1 MDSRAKCA
9 TCWTRENE
17 GSTVVTMWHTATHI
31 GTEHLTRLL
40 SQLPALMWST
50 DTDLQLTSRYGG
62 GLAVVGAEAG
72 ARGGPAICEVV
83 DSPGPETVV
92 AAHRARPPGQGAP
105 QCTPGPRAP
114 LPCPGQ

>member
-50 DTDLQLTSRYGG
+50 DTDLQVTSRYGG
-62 GLAVVGAEAG
+62 VLAGFGHQPG
-72 ARGGPAICEVV
+72 ARDGPSLGECLGPPDPGTGGAARPAAP
-83 DSPGPETVV
+83 PGPG
-92 AAHRARPPGQGAP
+92 PP
-105 QCTPGPRAP
+105 
-114 LPCPGQ
+114 

>member
-50 DTDLQLTSRYGG
+50 DTDLQVTSRYGG
-62 GLAVVGAEAG
+62 GLAGFRHDPRPAAGPSIGAVL
-72 ARGGPAICEVV
+72 GP
-83 DSPGPETVV
+83 PGPWAVV
-92 AAHRARPPGQGAP
+92 PAPPASP
-105 QCTPGPRAP
+105 
-114 LPCPGQ
+114 

>member
-62 GLAVVGAEAG
+62 VLAGVGREPGAVGAPSVGDFGEPSG
-72 ARGGPAICEVV
+72 LQN
-83 DSPGPETVV
+83 VV
-92 AAHRARPPGQGAP
+92 APLRLVRA
-105 QCTPGPRAP
+105 
-114 LPCPGQ
+114 

>member
-50 DTDLQLTSRYGG
+50 DTDLQVTSRYGG
-62 GLAVVGAEAG
+62 VLAGFGHEPGAVDGPSIGEVGDPPDQVTGVAAQR
-72 ARGGPAICEVV
+72 AAPRGPGTTNRRPF
-83 DSPGPETVV
+83 PGPPFSVRDE
-92 AAHRARPPGQGAP
+92 
-105 QCTPGPRAP
+105 
-114 LPCPGQ
+114 

>member
-50 DTDLQLTSRYGG
+50 DTGLQLTSRYGG
-62 GLAVVGAEAG
+62 VLAGSGVGA
-72 ARGGPAICEVV
+72 RTPQGP
-83 DSPGPETVV
+83 SPSRIATCQCQEECAPPTI
-92 AAHRARPPGQGAP
+92 AAPD
-105 QCTPGPRAP
+105 C
-114 LPCPGQ
+114 

>member
-62 GLAVVGAEAG
+62 VLAGFGQEPGAVDGPSIREFLDPAGL
-72 ARGGPAICEVV
+72 
-83 DSPGPETVV
+83 ETVG
-92 AAHRARPPGQGAP
+92 AAHRAAPPGPA
-105 QCTPGPRAP
+105 A
-114 LPCPGQ
+114 